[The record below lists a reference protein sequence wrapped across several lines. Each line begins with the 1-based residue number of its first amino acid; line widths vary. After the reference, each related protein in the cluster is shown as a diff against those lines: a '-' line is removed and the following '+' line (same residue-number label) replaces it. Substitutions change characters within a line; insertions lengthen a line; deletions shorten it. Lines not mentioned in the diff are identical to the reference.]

1 MRKDEIPE
9 EGLQCLGS
17 AVEGVLTDA
26 GVEELIVRGVMD
38 ALAEATGD
46 ETIQDGVDF
55 LRAIADENDVSRDDQ
70 DVALLEMF
78 ARAKSCYEERTGELE
93 RRDERECDCD
103 RQEQQEG

>member
-38 ALAEATGD
+38 ALA
-46 ETIQDGVDF
+46 
-55 LRAIADENDVSRDDQ
+55 
-70 DVALLEMF
+70 
-78 ARAKSCYEERTGELE
+78 
-93 RRDERECDCD
+93 
-103 RQEQQEG
+103 